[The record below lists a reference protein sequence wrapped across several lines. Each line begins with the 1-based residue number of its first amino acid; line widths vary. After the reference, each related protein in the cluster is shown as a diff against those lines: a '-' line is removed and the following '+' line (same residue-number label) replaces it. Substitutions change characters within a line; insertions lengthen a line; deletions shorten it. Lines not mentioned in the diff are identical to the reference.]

1 MQRRKLAP
9 TLAATAILTLLPIA
23 VEPAYAAQSTGSSSG
38 SSTSSPSSAATGSA
52 QQQPNQPPGHD
63 AGLRPGANP
72 ADPGSHPF
80 VPSGQTPAPVG
91 VRGAAPTAPPLPP
104 GQSPPNAQ
112 ATLTDLAQGMPYTVA
127 TQWPDQAFANTQ
139 NTAFPDKGQ
148 LTNGQFA
155 SLNFQDPQW
164 VGFYRQND
172 RSIVVNLGASQNI
185 RSLSLDFLQN
195 SGDGIFFPQQ
205 VTYYV
210 SQTGAAWHP
219 VGSVATQ
226 VGTWSAT
233 PQTQA
238 FTLAGLNVHARYV
251 EAVFDARVWA
261 FADQFS
267 VYGYSSGQP
276 AGSGGQQG
284 AQGAGG
290 VTAAPSFGQGQ
301 INQPVGPPGFLTSAQ
316 PNSGGV
322 ANMMLAYT
330 DGYGTL
336 GTWTESDFL
345 PMVANISPSGAATGW
360 LFNSVL
366 MLNYG
371 NLPATASGWSGY
383 MQNLFSPNIQLSALN
398 QAVGA
403 AKTQLSDPAYKEN
416 VVIGIPSTDANPTN
430 FGSIAPS
437 GPNLDMNPAVNG
449 QMGAYQAKSAAI
461 SWYIS
466 TVLQDWKQ
474 AGYTNLHLAGFYWL
488 PESIDLNVQY
498 DTALIQ
504 QTAQDIHQAH
514 RLFYWIPFYGAAG
527 IREWK
532 NLGFDA
538 AILQP
543 NVSFFWNLVPQ
554 ERLQNVAQLTQFYH
568 MGVEI
573 EANWAVLSA
582 NETLAQTAQ
591 NKYLDYFTG
600 GNVYGYEGA
609 AVKAYYLNSK
619 TLLEAYQNAN
629 PFYNRLY
636 GDTAQFI
643 NGAWTQTH
651 FY

>member
-1 MQRRKLAP
+1 M
-9 TLAATAILTLLPIA
+9 
-23 VEPAYAAQSTGSSSG
+23 
-38 SSTSSPSSAATGSA
+38 
-52 QQQPNQPPGHD
+52 
-63 AGLRPGANP
+63 P
-72 ADPGSHPF
+72 AD
-80 VPSGQTPAPVG
+80 QTPAQVG
-91 VRGAAPTAPPLPP
+91 ARGKPPGPPPLPP
-104 GQSPPNAQ
+104 GQTPPSPQ
-112 ATLTDLAQGMPYTVA
+112 ATLADLAQGLPYTVA
-127 TQWPDQAFANTQ
+127 TQWPDQFFTTVQ
-139 NTAFPDKGQ
+139 NNAFPDKGQ
-148 LTNGQFA
+148 LTNGQFG

-172 RSIVVNLGASQNI
+172 RSIVINLGADQNI

-210 SQTGAAWHP
+210 SLTGAAWHP

-226 VGTWSAT
+226 TGTWDTT

-238 FTLAGLNVHARYV
+238 YTLAGLNVHARYV
-251 EAVFDARVWA
+251 EAVFNVRIWA

-267 VYGYSSGQP
+267 VYGYNGQQQGGGSQA
-276 AGSGGQQG
+276 AGGGGQQ
-284 AQGAGG
+284 QGGG
-290 VTAAPSFGQGQ
+290 VTAPPSFGQGQ
-301 INQPVGPPGFLTSAQ
+301 ANQPVGPPGYLTSSQ
-316 PNSGGV
+316 PASGGV
-322 ANMMLAYT
+322 ANMMLAYS
-330 DGYGTL
+330 DGYGAL
-336 GTWTESDFL
+336 GTWTKADFL
-345 PMVANISPSGAATGW
+345 PMVANMSPGGSPTGW

-383 MQNLFSPNIQLSALN
+383 IQNLFSPNIQLSALN

-403 AKTQLSDPAYKEN
+403 VKTQLNNPSYKEN
-416 VVIGIPSTDANPTN
+416 VVIAIPSTDSNPAN
-430 FGSIAPS
+430 FGSVAPS
-437 GPNLDMNPAVNG
+437 GPTLDMNPAVNG
-449 QMGAYQAKSAAI
+449 QLGAYQAKATAV
-461 SWYIS
+461 SWYIN

-488 PESIDLNVQY
+488 PESLDLNVQY
-498 DTALIQ
+498 DSALIQ

-532 NLGFDA
+532 SLGFDA
-538 AILQP
+538 VMIQP

-554 ERLQNVAQLTQFYH
+554 QRFQNVSQMAQYYH
-568 MGVEI
+568 TGVEI
-573 EANWAVLSA
+573 EANWEVMSA

-591 NKYLDYFTG
+591 NKYLDYFTA
-600 GNVYGYEGA
+600 GNVFGFENG
-609 AVKAYYLNSK
+609 AVKSYYLNSM
-619 TLLEAYQNAN
+619 TLLSAYQSTN

-643 NGAWTQTH
+643 NGTWNQTQ
-651 FY
+651 FN